1 MRHCNTA
8 TSQQRNTADPGT
20 RTPRS
25 IPRPSNTASTVS
37 STVSLPAIGRSVGRS
52 VRFENRLC
60 FTRSAAV
67 WSVLGHAIG
76 LGDRHAE
83 NILLDVTNG
92 ECVHVDFDCLF
103 DKGLTLQRPEVCP
116 FRLTPNMVDA
126 MGITGYEGV
135 FRRVCEVTLRVLREE
150 REMLVSVLQVK
161 AVKAVK
167 AWRIW
172 RTWSMLRLDSTGR
185 QVAHGCD

>member
-1 MRHCNTA
+1 MFISCIIIAFLSQLVECTANASFA
-8 TSQQRNTADPGT
+8 TSLLHLYLGAR
-20 RTPRS
+20 
-25 IPRPSNTASTVS
+25 
-37 STVSLPAIGRSVGRS
+37 LPNHWLLH
-52 VRFENRLC
+52 RFENRLC

-135 FRRVCEVTLRVLREE
+135 FRSVCEVTLRVLRQE
-150 REMLVSVLQVK
+150 REMLVSVLQAFVER
-161 AVKAVK
+161 AS
-167 AWRIW
+167 I
-172 RTWSMLRLDSTGR
+172 M
-185 QVAHGCD
+185 